1 MAVSTACAAQWSEPM
16 AAAFVAMLHL
26 LEGRMSPLVHPG
38 QGSIDRGVV
47 KGELTG
53 LTKKKVFAQVRDA
66 VDELETSTDDLVRLA
81 AARTLR
87 QLAEQVEREVVDDAR
102 AAGVRWID
110 IGEVYGTS
118 KQSVQQRFTTRRPAA
133 TES

>member
-1 MAVSTACAAQWSEPM
+1 M
-16 AAAFVAMLHL
+16 
-26 LEGRMSPLVHPG
+26 
-38 QGSIDRGVV
+38 
-47 KGELTG
+47 
-53 LTKKKVFAQVRDA
+53 TKKKVFAQVRDA
-66 VDELETSTDDLVRLA
+66 ADELETSTDELARLA

-118 KQSVQQRFTTRRPAA
+118 KQSVQQRFTARRAAA